1 MVGPAPGSVPWPPGR
16 RRLVTGLFIFAAAV
30 IVASAESFA
39 DSLITT
45 GTQLGI
51 DRFLPAKAGGHAAA
65 SSRPAHFSAMP
76 AGLSGR
82 ASAY

>member
-1 MVGPAPGSVPWPPGR
+1 MVGPAARIGALAAGPR
-16 RRLVTGLFIFAAAV
+16 LLVTGLFIFAAAV

-51 DRFLPAKAGGHAAA
+51 DRFLPAKAGGHVAA
-65 SSRPAHFSAMP
+65 
-76 AGLSGR
+76 
-82 ASAY
+82 

>member
-1 MVGPAPGSVPWPPGR
+1 M
-16 RRLVTGLFIFAAAV
+16 

-51 DRFLPAKAGGHAAA
+51 DRFLPAKAGGHVAA
-65 SSRPAHFSAMP
+65 
-76 AGLSGR
+76 
-82 ASAY
+82 